1 MATGE
6 LGCAAISPAE
16 NNKVSPGRNGNSSPV
31 SIKTMTMT
39 PARTAPPNR
48 PPSPSQYIGSMTSAG
63 TRPMSQHQA
72 GYRRATRSQS
82 RRRSRERSRVRH
94 GIAECQW

>member
-1 MATGE
+1 MKYPHWLPNSAASAAQGARTWMATGE

-63 TRPMSQHQA
+63 TRPMSMA
-72 GYRRATRSQS
+72 GS
-82 RRRSRERSRVRH
+82 
-94 GIAECQW
+94 